1 MQGLKV
7 LHFNQSDLVC
17 GGACIGA
24 YRLHQGLLDQGI
36 DSRFLVGSA
45 TLEDEKIAVVPL
57 KPHLEKLLFQV
68 TFRAGL
74 NFVNLVS
81 SFDISKHP
89 FYKNADILT
98 FHNLHNGYFNYLAI
112 PTLTRNKPAVWY
124 LHDMW
129 SFTGHCAFSFDCERW
144 QHGCGRCPYPETYPY
159 IRRDATRLEWHLK
172 RWIYNRSNLTIITTS
187 QWLTHK
193 VESSLLGKFPIHK
206 IPYGIDTTLYQPLD
220 AQKSRREL
228 GIPLNK
234 KVLMCGAVSFSDPR
248 KGGDLLIKALNK
260 LPASLRSQSIL
271 LTMGNCADSVIDHVD
286 METINLGYIN
296 EDHDKAVAYSS
307 ADLFLFPSR
316 AETFGIVAQESISC
330 GTPVVA
336 FNAGGVTEV
345 VRPGITG
352 YLAQPEDTSDFC
364 QGIVSLLDSQKTYH
378 DMRQLCREIAVNEY
392 ALEHQAERFT
402 HIYSQ
407 ILQNNT

>member
-1 MQGLKV
+1 
-7 LHFNQSDLVC
+7 
-17 GGACIGA
+17 
-24 YRLHQGLLDQGI
+24 
-36 DSRFLVGSA
+36 
-45 TLEDEKIAVVPL
+45 
-57 KPHLEKLLFQV
+57 
-68 TFRAGL
+68 
-74 NFVNLVS
+74 
-81 SFDISKHP
+81 
-89 FYKNADILT
+89 
-98 FHNLHNGYFNYLAI
+98 
-112 PTLTRNKPAVWY
+112 
-124 LHDMW
+124 
-129 SFTGHCAFSFDCERW
+129 
-144 QHGCGRCPYPETYPY
+144 
-159 IRRDATRLEWHLK
+159 
-172 RWIYNRSNLTIITTS
+172 
-187 QWLTHK
+187 
-193 VESSLLGKFPIHK
+193 
-206 IPYGIDTTLYQPLD
+206 
-220 AQKSRREL
+220 
-228 GIPLNK
+228 
-234 KVLMCGAVSFSDPR
+234 
-248 KGGDLLIKALNK
+248 
-260 LPASLRSQSIL
+260 
-271 LTMGNCADSVIDHVD
+271 MGNCADSVIDHVD